1 LPLFTYDPAANVWTQ
16 RPGAVFDP
24 NGPRGDQVAVG
35 RYGSEGWDAEL
46 VFRVARRAQAV
57 VSYTYIDAGVLY
69 DPDSRQIGRID
80 ANTAKHTIGVFGKY
94 WFTQDAL
101 KGLNLTAGFRW
112 SSDKVDLYEYI
123 AGENVL
129 YERDGDFTFALGA
142 YYEFDLG
149 RNRTFFQLNIDN
161 IFAPDRSVGFRSN
174 SRDRYKFDQPTTWK
188 LMSGIR
194 F

>member
-1 LPLFTYDPAANVWTQ
+1 M
-16 RPGAVFDP
+16 
-24 NGPRGDQVAVG
+24 
-35 RYGSEGWDAEL
+35 
-46 VFRVARRAQAV
+46 
-57 VSYTYIDAGVLY
+57 
-69 DPDSRQIGRID
+69 
-80 ANTAKHTIGVFGKY
+80 
-94 WFTQDAL
+94 
-101 KGLNLTAGFRW
+101 
-112 SSDKVDLYEYI
+112 
-123 AGENVL
+123 L

-149 RNRTFFQLNIDN
+149 RTRSFFQLNIDN